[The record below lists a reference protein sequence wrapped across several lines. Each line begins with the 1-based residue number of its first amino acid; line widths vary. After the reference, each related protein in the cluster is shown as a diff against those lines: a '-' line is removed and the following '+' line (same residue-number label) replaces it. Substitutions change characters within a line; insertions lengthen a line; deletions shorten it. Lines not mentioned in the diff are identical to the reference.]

1 MDGSHITGDQGFVA
15 LVKRLPIACVLTRLR
30 DGTVLAINPAFEQL
44 FGWPSERMVGNHTD
58 TLPLWLSAQQR
69 SEFFHELSLI
79 GILQQSETRFRC
91 QDGQTRPCLVYAEQ
105 MMISGEPCRLSLI
118 HDISDRISAEKA
130 LKRSEAKFTALFMDS
145 PEPYIL
151 FDKTSARITD
161 INRRFTDVF
170 GYQPEDVMGK
180 TATDINL
187 WRYPEK
193 RPAVIA
199 RLMHEGCLRNE
210 PVDFFTRD
218 GRILHC
224 EVSSNFIL
232 IGEDKCTLS
241 CFKDVTEKVTI
252 ERRIKHQAYHDALT
266 DLPNRLLLQDRLQQ
280 HLALG
285 ERYGLSFALLFFDL
299 DHFKRINDSLG
310 HGCGDAVLQEVSR
323 RLREGVRKT
332 DTVAR
337 LGGDEFVILLT
348 GLSGDL
354 SCITEKTRTYAL
366 ELLRAVSAPIY
377 IEGHGLQLNCSIGI
391 ALSEV
396 HGNTAEDLLKHAD
409 TALYGVKASG
419 RNNIAFFEPQMQVD
433 VSQRLQ
439 LETDLRQ
446 ALQSDTFCLHYQPQ
460 MDARQNRILGA
471 EALLRW
477 AHPVQ
482 GLVGPAMFMDVLE
495 ESGMILDVGH
505 WVLNEACSF
514 IARLLEQGLVDA
526 DQFSLS
532 INISPRQFRQADFVA
547 RVAAAIEAQQI
558 PSHCLE
564 LEITESIVI
573 HDINDTV
580 EKMHELRGM
589 GICFAIDDFGT
600 GYSSLSYLKRLPVDQ
615 LKIDKSFINDCT
627 EDSNDAEIIRAIIAM
642 GRSLNMQLIA
652 EGVETAEQL
661 AFLQQQDCHFYQ
673 GYLFSPAVPETAL
686 CALLQ
691 QNARDLLLA
700 HP

>member
-1 MDGSHITGDQGFVA
+1 MDGSHLNSDQGFVA
-15 LVKRLPIACVLTRLR
+15 LVKRLPIACILTRIR
-30 DGTVLAINPAFEQL
+30 DSTVLAINPAFEQL
-44 FGWPSERMVGNHTD
+44 FGWPSEQIVGNHTD
-58 TLPLWLSAQQR
+58 ALPLWISAQQR
-69 SEFFHELSLI
+69 LEFFHEL
-79 GILQQSETRFRC
+79 GRTGALQQSETRLLC

-105 MMISGEPCRLSLI
+105 MMINGEPCRLSLI

-145 PEPYIL
+145 PEPYLL
-151 FDKTSARITD
+151 FDKCNARITD
-161 INRRFTDVF
+161 VNRRFTDVF
-170 GYQPEDVMGK
+170 GYRPEDVIGR
-180 TATDINL
+180 TANEIGL
-187 WRYPEK
+187 WRHPEK

-199 RLMHEGCLRNE
+199 RLMREGGLRNE
-210 PVDFFTRD
+210 PIDFFTSD
-218 GRILHC
+218 GQILHC

-348 GLSGDL
+348 GLSGDAA
-354 SCITEKTRTYAL
+354 CITEKTRIFAL

-391 ALSEV
+391 ALSGV
-396 HGNTAEDLLKHAD
+396 HGNTPEDLLKHAD

-419 RNNIAFFEPQMQVD
+419 RNNIAFFETQMQVD
-433 VSQRLQ
+433 VSQRLR
-439 LETDLRQ
+439 LETDLRH
-446 ALQSDTFCLHYQPQ
+446 ALKSGAFCLHYQPQ
-460 MDARQNRILGA
+460 IDARQNRIFGA

-482 GLVGPAMFMDVLE
+482 GLMGPATFMDILE
-495 ESGMILDVGH
+495 ESGMILEVGH
-505 WVLNEACSF
+505 WVLNEACGF
-514 IARLLEQGLVDA
+514 IARLLEQGLVEA
-526 DQFSLS
+526 EQFSVS
-532 INISPRQFRQADFVA
+532 INISPRQFRQVDFVA
-547 RVAAAIEAQQI
+547 QVAAAIEAQQI
-558 PSHCLE
+558 PSQCLE

-580 EKMHELRGM
+580 AKMHELRGM

-642 GRSLNMQLIA
+642 GRSLNMELIA
-652 EGVETAEQL
+652 EGVENAEQL

-673 GYLFSPAVPETAL
+673 GYLFSPAVAETAL
-686 CALLQ
+686 CALIQ
-691 QNARDLLLA
+691 QTR
-700 HP
+700 